1 MSNPNFSPEHSTYEI
16 WKADETST
24 CLDDYLNDLE
34 TDVANKAN
42 SNHTHSEYATSD
54 HTHSGYA
61 ANNHTH
67 TEYAASN
74 HSHTEYATSDHE
86 HTGYASNNHSHTPAS
101 IGAAAAS
108 HTHDYAASDHTHTG
122 FANASH
128 GHAIADVTGLQ
139 TALDA
144 KASTTYV
151 DDSVSNLLNNSSS
164 AVDSIFELRDAME
177 NNADAI
183 EALETIAGGKA
194 AADHTHGVA
203 TTSAAG
209 FQSATDKAKLD
220 GIAANANNYT
230 HPSSHAMSMITGL
243 ETALA
248 GKAASNHT
256 HSEYADADHT
266 HSGYATA
273 SHTHSGYA
281 ASNHT
286 HTASEVGAASSSHTH
301 TPASIGAAASS
312 HTHSEY
318 ASSDHNHDDSYLSLD
333 GGTINGNTNVAGI
346 LRVQGQQSFYFQQS
360 TMSQTV
366 GTNNATGGTTIC
378 CGASADVAINGTNLK
393 TPNIIPR
400 GNNLFTLGNTTYR
413 FKGIYSTSNVN
424 VSSDE
429 RLKRD
434 IVPMDNTALAK
445 FVEGLNVVSYNYKD
459 DEEGRK
465 ARIGLIAQE
474 VQAVDADL
482 AEFFVNEDE
491 DGMLSIAPADL
502 VFALIA
508 MVQELKKEVDDLKAN
523 EK

>member
-16 WKADETST
+16 WKADDTST

-34 TDVANKAN
+34 TDVVNKAN
-42 SNHTHSEYATSD
+42 SN
-54 HTHSGYA
+54 
-61 ANNHTH
+61 
-67 TEYAASN
+67 
-74 HSHTEYATSDHE
+74 
-86 HTGYASNNHSHTPAS
+86 
-101 IGAAAAS
+101 
-108 HTHDYAASDHTHTG
+108 
-122 FANASH
+122 
-128 GHAIADVTGLQ
+128 
-139 TALDA
+139 
-144 KASTTYV
+144 
-151 DDSVSNLLNNSSS
+151 
-164 AVDSIFELRDAME
+164 
-177 NNADAI
+177 
-183 EALETIAGGKA
+183 
-194 AADHTHGVA
+194 
-203 TTSAAG
+203 
-209 FQSATDKAKLD
+209 
-220 GIAANANNYT
+220 
-230 HPSSHAMSMITGL
+230 
-243 ETALA
+243 
-248 GKAASNHT
+248 
-256 HSEYADADHT
+256 
-266 HSGYATA
+266 
-273 SHTHSGYA
+273 
-281 ASNHT
+281 
-286 HTASEVGAASSSHTH
+286 
-301 TPASIGAAASS
+301 

-378 CGASADVAINGTNLK
+378 CGSGADVAVNGANLK
-393 TPNIIPR
+393 TSNIIPR

-413 FKGIYSTSNVN
+413 FKGIYSASNVN

-434 IVPMDNTALAK
+434 IVPMDNASLAK
-445 FVEGLNVVSYNYKD
+445 FIEGLNVVSYNYKD

-474 VQAVDADL
+474 VQAVDADI